1 MAHDTQSEK
10 KSTDTVQAHEPALPV
25 YRYQTDDSRA
35 PSVSFEGAAKNAAG
49 AQASTATGNVKF
61 C

>member
-10 KSTDTVQAHEPALPV
+10 KSTDTVQAHEPAQPA
-25 YRYQTDDSRA
+25 YRYQQDDSRA
-35 PSVSFEGAAKNAAG
+35 PSVKFDDLAKNAAG
-49 AQASTATGNVKF
+49 AHCAVATGNVRF